1 MGDTTDSDYRY
12 AHGIKSAPCVN
23 AANVPVPALLV
34 DTFTTARGRLML
46 MLRLMLPF
54 FTPDTD
60 IPLTDTP
67 VLDTTVLDTPDS
79 DTLLPLLSQ
88 LLLLLLLLL
97 PLLLPLL
104 PLPLSTMPF
113 LEPRICP
120 TPCTLWLTLTWE
132 PCTPAMWECALT
144 TWESRC
150 PARQTLVFIVCVR
163 EKQFWKFCGN
173 V

>member
-1 MGDTTDSDYRY
+1 MGGPTDSDTTDSDTTDSDMDTLTGSR
-12 AHGIKSAPCVN
+12 ALPVRTLPTCPC
-23 AANVPVPALLV
+23 PALLV

-88 LLLLLLLLL
+88 LLLLLL
-97 PLLLPLL
+97 PLL

-144 TWESRC
+144 AWESRC
-150 PARQTLVFIVCVR
+150 PARQTLV
-163 EKQFWKFCGN
+163 
-173 V
+173 

>member
-1 MGDTTDSDYRY
+1 MG
-12 AHGIKSAPCVN
+12 
-23 AANVPVPALLV
+23 
-34 DTFTTARGRLML
+34 
-46 MLRLMLPF
+46 
-54 FTPDTD
+54 
-60 IPLTDTP
+60 TDTP

-104 PLPLSTMPF
+104 PLLLSTMPF

-132 PCTPAMWECALT
+132 PCTPAMWECALI

-150 PARQTLVFIVCVR
+150 PARQTLVFIVCVSR
-163 EKQFWKFCGN
+163 NNFGN
-173 V
+173 FVEMCNLIGKNFE

>member
-1 MGDTTDSDYRY
+1 MGDTTDSDYGY
-12 AHGIKSAPCVN
+12 AHGLKSAPCVN
-23 AANVPVPALLV
+23 AANVPCLVLLV

-46 MLRLMLPF
+46 ILRLMLPF

-67 VLDTTVLDTPDS
+67 VLDPTVLDPPDS
-79 DTLLPLLSQ
+79 DPLLPLLSQ

-144 TWESRC
+144 TWE
-150 PARQTLVFIVCVR
+150 
-163 EKQFWKFCGN
+163 
-173 V
+173 

>member
-12 AHGIKSAPCVN
+12 AHGLKSAPCVN

-79 DTLLPLLSQ
+79 DT
-88 LLLLLLLLL
+88 
-97 PLLLPLL
+97 LL

>member
-1 MGDTTDSDYRY
+1 MG
-12 AHGIKSAPCVN
+12 
-23 AANVPVPALLV
+23 LLL

-79 DTLLPLLSQ
+79 
-88 LLLLLLLLL
+88 
-97 PLLLPLL
+97 LPLL

-113 LEPRICP
+113 LEPQICP

-144 TWESRC
+144 TWESSC